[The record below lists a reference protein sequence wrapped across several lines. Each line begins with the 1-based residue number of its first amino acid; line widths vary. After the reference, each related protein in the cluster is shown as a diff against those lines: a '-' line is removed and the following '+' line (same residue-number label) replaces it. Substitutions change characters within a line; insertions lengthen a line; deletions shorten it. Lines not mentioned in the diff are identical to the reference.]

1 MKPKYVTIIKRLEV
15 LQDAGTIDEFTKRA
29 IIDMA
34 KEIVRHL
41 AGKYEKVK
49 EGVES
54 TMGGKILNYEA
65 KDIRNKA
72 RAEGRAEG
80 HTEGIVQATLSSIR
94 NLMETMHLT
103 VQQAMD
109 ALKIPASEQEKYA
122 SQL

>member
-1 MKPKYVTIIKRLEV
+1 MPTAFYNIFPVIAT
-15 LQDAGTIDEFTKRA
+15 

-34 KEIVRHL
+34 KEIARHL

-49 EGVES
+49 EGVKS

-65 KDIRNKA
+65 KDILNQGRA
-72 RAEGRAEG
+72 EGRAESLAEGLAEGRAEG

>member
-1 MKPKYVTIIKRLEV
+1 MPTAFYNIFPVIAT
-15 LQDAGTIDEFTKRA
+15 

-34 KEIVRHL
+34 REAARHL
-41 AGKYEKVK
+41 AEKYEKVK

-65 KDIRNKA
+65 KDILNQ
-72 RAEGRAEG
+72 GRAEG

>member
-1 MKPKYVTIIKRLEV
+1 MPTAFYNIFPVIAT
-15 LQDAGTIDEFTKRA
+15 

-34 KEIVRHL
+34 KEIARHL

-72 RAEGRAEG
+72 LAEGRAEGRAEG